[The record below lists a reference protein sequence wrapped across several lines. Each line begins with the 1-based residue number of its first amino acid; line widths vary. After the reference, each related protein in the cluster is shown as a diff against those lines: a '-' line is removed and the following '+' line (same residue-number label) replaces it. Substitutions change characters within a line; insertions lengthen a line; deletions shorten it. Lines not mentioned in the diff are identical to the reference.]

1 MRGIGHV
8 AGMERMEEDA
18 PHPRVF
24 WQKRLQTIENKRQ
37 ECAEERKERPKR
49 LQVLEGSRLEV
60 GRSIRRSE
68 ERMTAGVH
76 PRGDG
81 KYAELVEGGGD
92 RGAAWR
98 MQFWRL
104 DA

>member
-1 MRGIGHV
+1 MRGGT
-8 AGMERMEEDA
+8 

-24 WQKRLQTIENKRQ
+24 LKKRLQTIEKKRR
-37 ECAEERKERPKR
+37 ECAKERKKRPKR

-60 GRSIRRSE
+60 GRSIRRTE
-68 ERMTAGVH
+68 GRMTAGVH

-81 KYAELVEGGGD
+81 KYAQLVEGGGD

-98 MQFWRL
+98 M
-104 DA
+104 